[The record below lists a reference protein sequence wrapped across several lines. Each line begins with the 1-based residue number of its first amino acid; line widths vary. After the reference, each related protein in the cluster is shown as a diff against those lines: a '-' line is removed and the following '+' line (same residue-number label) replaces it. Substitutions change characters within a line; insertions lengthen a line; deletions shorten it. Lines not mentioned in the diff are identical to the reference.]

1 MVSLMNDS
9 LNLNIFMT
17 FKSVLNHVAFHIY
30 GIDGSL
36 AMYILWHAI
45 VSAKSNKIGQKI
57 TSYVLKRVFTTGV
70 NAREVKI

>member
-36 AMYILWHAI
+36 AMYIL
-45 VSAKSNKIGQKI
+45 
-57 TSYVLKRVFTTGV
+57 
-70 NAREVKI
+70 